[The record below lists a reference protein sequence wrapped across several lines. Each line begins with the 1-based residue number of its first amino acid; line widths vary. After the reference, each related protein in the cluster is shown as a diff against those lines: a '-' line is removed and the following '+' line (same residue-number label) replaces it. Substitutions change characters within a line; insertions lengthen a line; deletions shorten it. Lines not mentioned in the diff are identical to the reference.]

1 MSSSHVEGASRV
13 GLTPSPTC
21 HTGARWFP
29 ARGCG
34 HFGNETGRANCQPS
48 FGSDRWRDFFMS
60 NLPDDSGRK
69 SKSNTEATSSPE
81 GNRPAEPAAKGET
94 LRERVTREI
103 CENPKW
109 SEAPSSGRGFVI
121 GGVKRSSGKAA
132 SGPAERPYAV
142 FVDDNFH
149 YMNEDERYKDG
160 NYATLEEAISKCQ
173 RIVDDFLEGEESCSA
188 GLAALRLSR
197 PLCCAER
204 TQGGHDAM
212 SQKCQ
217 IRKSRLPLIPHRALA
232 GVARRDV
239 GELAPES
246 GRRRPAVHPFDFGRS
261 SGEDRVALPAPRR

>member
-1 MSSSHVEGASRV
+1 
-13 GLTPSPTC
+13 
-21 HTGARWFP
+21 
-29 ARGCG
+29 
-34 HFGNETGRANCQPS
+34 
-48 FGSDRWRDFFMS
+48 MS

-103 CENPKW
+103 SENPKW

-173 RIVDDFLEGEESCSA
+173 RIVDDFLEGEYKPGMPSAELYDRYCS
-188 GLAALRLSR
+188 
-197 PLCCAER
+197 
-204 TQGGHDAM
+204 
-212 SQKCQ
+212 
-217 IRKSRLPLIPHRALA
+217 
-232 GVARRDV
+232 
-239 GELAPES
+239 
-246 GRRRPAVHPFDFGRS
+246 F
-261 SGEDRVALPAPRR
+261 GEDPFIRGPGCDFSAWDYARQRCDELCRA